1 MPTSTLFHAPKLE
14 GTFGDLPHF
23 GFTEGSPP
31 QGAGQTPP
39 GERGGQSRA
48 VPRSCHVTDAE
59 VRQGRRVFLV
69 KTPCSLVLPCV
80 LAGGCWP
87 ATETRICPVK
97 RSWLWNQGQ
106 MPHHQSRPGLGS
118 GGPHVPQPLGR
129 PRVHPRLPEPSS
141 SAFSRASPPGA
152 PATLSPAGVC
162 SGRCYCF
169 RAIHEKVGAET
180 GFLKNPRLLPG

>member
-129 PRVHPRLPEPSS
+129 PRVHPPAPGTELVGLLEGIT
-141 SAFSRASPPGA
+141 SRGPQP
-152 PATLSPAGVC
+152 
-162 SGRCYCF
+162 
-169 RAIHEKVGAET
+169 H
-180 GFLKNPRLLPG
+180 